1 MDEDAKCKSVPH
13 TWVSRRGLTSR
24 KWNSLNDD
32 ARQVLK
38 KGFQVDAYEERSIL
52 VNHIYIAEIL
62 ASFGEDR
69 FLLSKGK
76 LRIILEKKHY
86 QTFVIVTFIRNS
98 HSFKYMYPK
107 NNS

>member
-1 MDEDAKCKSVPH
+1 MKTIHANLPYH
-13 TWVSRRGLTSR
+13 LPRRALTSR
-24 KWNSLNDD
+24 KRKSLND
-32 ARQVLK
+32 ARQMLK

-76 LRIILEKKHY
+76 LRIILEKKTLPNICHCKIY
-86 QTFVIVTFIRNS
+86 KKF
-98 HSFKYMYPK
+98 SFF
-107 NNS
+107 

>member
-1 MDEDAKCKSVPH
+1 M
-13 TWVSRRGLTSR
+13 
-24 KWNSLNDD
+24 
-32 ARQVLK
+32 LK

-76 LRIILEKKHY
+76 LRIILEKKTLPNICHCKIY
-86 QTFVIVTFIRNS
+86 KKF
-98 HSFKYMYPK
+98 SFF
-107 NNS
+107 

>member
-1 MDEDAKCKSVPH
+1 M
-13 TWVSRRGLTSR
+13 
-24 KWNSLNDD
+24 
-32 ARQVLK
+32 LK
-38 KGFQVDAYEERSIL
+38 KGFQVDAYEERGIL
-52 VNHIYIAEIL
+52 VNHIYTAEIL

-86 QTFVIVTFIRNS
+86 QTFVIVKFVRNS